1 MTWKPIPNNPHWEY
15 NDAPAE
21 PSVGSP
27 HRALWLRQTDGVRT
41 ANYAEYGHSPHKV
54 YVDTRRVGDTTDTS
68 RGELSK
74 SFWDA
79 KGDEDDIETDMI
91 LVFRTTGANQ
101 EVRVGA
107 ATYSF
112 NDGSGW
118 KLIDYDASIDWGD
131 GTTSS
136 VTGPIANHA
145 GLLHTFASAGDH
157 TVRVSGPSF
166 HKVNFSPG
174 SVAQTRGGNTEAQ
187 TDRLLSVLNLG
198 DVGHKDLR
206 FAFYRTRQMTNF
218 TLGHTDLSTCKGMG
232 DFLAQRTWNM
242 NNNAVPLTVDL
253 TNLDMSGFQAYLNYS
268 QAINFFK
275 TSAVNMNTLNL
286 TGINTTGITRMD
298 GMFREIAGSGGNT
311 SVANALNLT
320 TIDVRPLNTS
330 SVILFREMFRGNPTL
345 TTITGIEDM
354 DVSSGTHFYG
364 MFEGTDLT
372 GSLDLS
378 SWDFSS
384 GRWYGNMFKDSFRL
398 TDIIG
403 IETISVTNLLNTS
416 SLSNFLYSVTLPTSR
431 YDQLLINLAAQT
443 KNQASQTAHFGSSK
457 YTRGGA
463 AEAARTSL
471 INNDGYTITDGGGL
485 Y

>member
-41 ANYAEYGHSPHKV
+41 VDKV
-54 YVDTRRVGDTTDTS
+54 YVDTRRVGDTADTS

-79 KGDEDDIETDMI
+79 KGNEDDIETDMI
-91 LVFRTTGANQ
+91 LVFRTTASGQ
-101 EVRVGA
+101 QVRIGA
-107 ATYSF
+107 AKWVDYSV
-112 NDGSGW
+112 NNQP
-118 KLIDYDASIDWGD
+118 IDYDASIDWGD
-131 GTTSS
+131 GTTSV
-136 VTGPIANHA
+136 VTGSPANNS

-157 TVRVSGPSF
+157 TVRVSGSGF
-166 HKVNFSPG
+166 HKVNFNPG
-174 SVAQTRGGNTEAQ
+174 SMNQHSSGGNTEAQ
-187 TDRLLSVLNLG
+187 TDRLISVLNLG
-198 DVGHKDLR
+198 DVGHKDLS
-206 FAFYRTRQMTNF
+206 FAFRRTRQMTNF
-218 TLGHTDLSTCKGMG
+218 TLGHTDLSNCIGMG
-232 DFLAQRTWNM
+232 DFFSRRTWNM
-242 NNNAVPLTVDL
+242 NSNAVPLTVDL
-253 TNLDMSGFQAYLNYS
+253 TNLDMSGFSSSGAAGS
-268 QAINFFK
+268 AGTISFFK

-298 GMFREIAGSGGNT
+298 GMYESISGGST
-311 SVANALNLT
+311 TVANALNLT

-330 SVILFREMFRGNPTL
+330 SVSLFKQMFSLNPTL

-354 DVSSGTHFYG
+354 DVSSGTYFYA
-364 MFEGTDLT
+364 MFQGTDLT

-384 GRWYGNMFKDSFRL
+384 GRWYSNMFKDCHNL

-403 IETISVTNLLNTS
+403 IENISVTNLRWAT
-416 SLSNFLYSVTLPTSR
+416 SLSNFLYAVTLPTSR

-471 INNDGYTITDGGGL
+471 INNDGYTITDGGGA
-485 Y
+485 